1 MPADNGCLEIVI
13 CLGSSCFA
21 RGNSEN
27 LAMINKHAQ
36 SLGLKAS
43 VHLTGKL
50 CQDQCK
56 QGPNLIIDGTFH
68 HNVTSAR
75 LRELL
80 EQQANPLREDHGTP

>member
-1 MPADNGCLEIVI
+1 
-13 CLGSSCFA
+13 
-21 RGNSEN
+21 
-27 LAMINKHAQ
+27 MINKHAQ